1 MKVYV
6 VYQWDHWDNTEC
18 DRRYFLN
25 QEKAMQYYY
34 EKSKEDHPHVIW
46 DWDEIE
52 TED

>member
-6 VYQWDHWDNTEC
+6 VYWWDTWDHTEC

-25 QEKAMQYYY
+25 QEKAMQYY
-34 EKSKEDHPHVIW
+34 EKSKEGDPHVDW

-52 TED
+52 VED